1 MAVRDQDRAQD
12 RVPDQNRAQDRARDH
27 RHSAG
32 EVDVDRIA
40 APCFGLAIDVTAM
53 DSGWHAHARHQL
65 LYAARGSMQ
74 LHVDDGQWLLPP
86 GRAAWTPARLR
97 HRVAAG
103 SLELRTVYLHPRRV
117 PGAPRHAVV
126 FPAPPLCREL
136 VLHAMRWGPS
146 HAPDRASQACFSAL
160 AALCAEWTAAAAPL
174 RLPVART
181 PELRRAM
188 QWTLAHVA
196 ERPRASQAARAA
208 GLSTR
213 SLARRFAEETGT
225 TWRRFLHDARMLE
238 AMRRLGEPGT
248 RVGDVAIELGFQS
261 QGAFTHAFTAFAG
274 ETPRRYAARRG

>member
-1 MAVRDQDRAQD
+1 VAVRDQDR
-12 RVPDQNRAQDRARDH
+12 RRERARERDE
-27 RHSAG
+27 G
-32 EVDVDRIA
+32 PIDVDRVA
-40 APCFGLAIDVTAM
+40 APCFGLAVDVTAM

-74 LHVDDGQWLLPP
+74 LWVDDAQWLLPP
-86 GRAAWTPARLR
+86 GRAAWIPARAR
-97 HRVAAG
+97 HRVAA
-103 SLELRTVYLHPRRV
+103 SALQLRTVYLHPRRV
-117 PGAPRHAVV
+117 PGALRHAVV
-126 FPAPPLCREL
+126 LAASPLCREMI
-136 VLHAMRWGPS
+136 LHAMRFGPS
-146 HAPDRASQACFSAL
+146 HVPDRTASAFFGAL

-188 QWTLAHVA
+188 QWTLSHVA

-213 SLARRFAEETGT
+213 TLARRFAEETGT

-248 RVGDVAIELGFQS
+248 RVGDVAAALGFQS

-274 ETPRRYAARRG
+274 ETPRRYVARRE